1 MKIAYCIKCGNK
13 FPVEAVFCPY
23 CGTKLYRNEEDSKT
37 NQEIGDLSGDKG
49 DSVVLTNNPV
59 EIVSINPSKPETGN
73 NSQLPTEIIYSRPVI
88 INPNRFDSQ
97 KQSAH
102 GASEDDELEEPNLAM
117 CVLSFLFPIVG
128 FISAMIN
135 SGSNKKKSK
144 AYAKWAGIGFLFN
157 FVLSIL
163 QSL

>member
-1 MKIAYCIKCGNK
+1 MLEDYSQNVHESKAIIPA
-13 FPVEAVFCPY
+13 
-23 CGTKLYRNEEDSKT
+23 GTTSIPNLAFSHCSKLTSI
-37 NQEIGDLSGDKG
+37 EIPNSVTIIGENAFYGCSGLID
-49 DSVVLTNNPV
+49 
-59 EIVSINPSKPETGN
+59 
-73 NSQLPTEIIYSRPVI
+73 
-88 INPNRFDSQ
+88 PNRFDSQ
-97 KQSAH
+97 KRSAH

-135 SGSNKKKSK
+135 SGSNKRKSK
-144 AYAKWAGIGFLFN
+144 AYAKWAGIGFLLN